1 MTCSNS
7 KDSND
12 LLIKMIKEQQYWIE
26 KDLKKV
32 NELAELVVSYL
43 EQVRLYGSGA
53 RTSRQL
59 QVIFKSWTY

>member
-1 MTCSNS
+1 
-7 KDSND
+7 
-12 LLIKMIKEQQYWIE
+12 MIKEQQYWIE

-59 QVIFKSWTY
+59 QVISKSWTY